1 MSVSVCLC
9 VCGIVKINLLT
20 IADVQFQILGPE
32 IDMKLEMR
40 SCLLLR
46 IAEAVAAKAVDLCS
60 NLMQYVI

>member
-32 IDMKLEMR
+32 IDMKSELR
-40 SCLLLR
+40 SCLLFA
-46 IAEAVAAKAVDLCS
+46 ITDTVATKC
-60 NLMQYVI
+60 NNVI